1 MAPKE
6 QMIART
12 NYPNTP
18 EGYAALIKTIR
29 TDTLYRERMR
39 VEANDR
45 RAGGDYCHEL
55 GNADEALRII
65 NQLAYPDDLL
75 QDTIEMIDTALKLTK
90 LTTDREMIA
99 DQLDATIEAMA
110 TYAQE
115 LTIQVQNLDWTA
127 KTIRNGVQPDD
138 ES

>member
-1 MAPKE
+1 MAPKD

-18 EGYAALIKTIR
+18 EGYAALVKTIR

-45 RAGGDYCHEL
+45 RAGGDYSEEL

-75 QDTIEMIDTALKLTK
+75 QDTIEMIDTALKLVPQ
-90 LTTDREMIA
+90 LADRLPI
-99 DQLDATIEAMA
+99 
-110 TYAQE
+110 
-115 LTIQVQNLDWTA
+115 
-127 KTIRNGVQPDD
+127 
-138 ES
+138 